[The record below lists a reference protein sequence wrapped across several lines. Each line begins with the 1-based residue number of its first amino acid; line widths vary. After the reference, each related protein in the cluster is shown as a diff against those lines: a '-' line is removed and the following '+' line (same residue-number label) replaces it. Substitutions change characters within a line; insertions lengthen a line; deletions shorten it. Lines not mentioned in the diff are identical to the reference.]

1 MVDALNITT
10 GTRFAVC
17 LETNVMI
24 KRWYMVLSVCALLG
38 CATGATAQVERD
50 RGGDGKEKNKDIPT
64 NNATPM
70 KNIEKVVGTW
80 EASGIFNGAK
90 DLTDTDT
97 VGINSSFEF
106 TRENKYLS
114 YSDREQIDSGTF
126 KLNEVQNVLYLESA
140 GGNEV
145 AEYKIRFDDNTMT
158 LQPMQ
163 SADANAQRFRYVY
176 TRKASG
182 SK

>member
-1 MVDALNITT
+1 MKKSYL
-10 GTRFAVC
+10 FF
-17 LETNVMI
+17 
-24 KRWYMVLSVCALLG
+24 SVCAFTLCSVSG
-38 CATGATAQVERD
+38 VVAQVERNS
-50 RGGDGKEKNKDIPT
+50 GGDAKEKNKDVPVNNSTPT
-64 NNATPM
+64 

-90 DLTDTDT
+90 DITDTDT
-97 VGINSSFEF
+97 VGLNRTFEF
-106 TRENKYLS
+106 TRENKFLS

-126 KLNEVQNVLYLESA
+126 KLNEVQNTLYLESA

-145 AEYKIRFDDNTMT
+145 AEYKVRFDDNTMT
-158 LQPMQ
+158 LQPTQ

-176 TRKASG
+176 TRKAG